1 MKYGVF
7 LVGALSLLTLNVLNV
22 LALSAPLNDS
32 IKLADNINEPETI
45 SISGSIEE
53 LNHEELSNLSDTIFI
68 GKVKEI
74 LPGRWNTID
83 GKEPATDVEIDPFD
97 LIYTDIIISVDKY
110 LKNPLSSKEVIVR
123 VVGGTIGNV
132 SMEAEFEPSFKNG
145 ENVLLF
151 LTKDTNPGTK
161 DLRPDHFVVTGLMM
175 GKFTLTND
183 GKAIRPDENT
193 TLDELL
199 STINQTDNKTND
211 AGMLDKTG
219 TPGKQEENPNST
231 PEIKSNPESKR
242 APFISPV
249 WVLAAVLGAVTYVRR
264 NK

>member
-1 MKYGVF
+1 
-7 LVGALSLLTLNVLNV
+7 
-22 LALSAPLNDS
+22 
-32 IKLADNINEPETI
+32 
-45 SISGSIEE
+45 
-53 LNHEELSNLSDTIFI
+53 
-68 GKVKEI
+68 
-74 LPGRWNTID
+74 
-83 GKEPATDVEIDPFD
+83 
-97 LIYTDIIISVDKY
+97 
-110 LKNPLSSKEVIVR
+110 
-123 VVGGTIGNV
+123 
-132 SMEAEFEPSFKNG
+132 
-145 ENVLLF
+145 
-151 LTKDTNPGTK
+151 
-161 DLRPDHFVVTGLMM
+161 MM